1 MPKIY
6 RVEVS
11 VPCVEV
17 FVYEV
22 EADSIDEARQ
32 VAIEGGADPVSYTTE
47 GHDVERAEAYI
58 SEAGEE

>member
-1 MPKIY
+1 MSKTY

-22 EADSIDEARQ
+22 EADNIADARQ
-32 VAIEGGADPVSYTTE
+32 IATEGGADPVSYTTE

-58 SEAGEE
+58 SEAEGV